1 VQNWRKTGAK
11 LIPMV
16 TQRPRLR
23 KYDARKFNLIKL
35 MTLHGKSLSKLTKVQ
50 PYQSSPAI
58 IPPVLLFPSFP
69 LFLST
74 VHTHFIYFTILYSL
88 RLLWLSKFFY
98 KYPSIPLPQYITC
111 TSCLRGGAPFV
122 SPPFQIQTVLCIV
135 VKPLLFAYTL
145 TQPSHSTVALPSG
158 FLSLVTR
165 ELEPLSLWYFFLR

>member
-1 VQNWRKTGAK
+1 VQNWHKTGAK

-74 VHTHFIYFTILYSL
+74 VHTHFLYFTILYSL

-98 KYPSIPLPQYITC
+98 KYPSIPPPQYITC
-111 TSCLRGGAPFV
+111 SSCLPWVHHLALLRSKSKPF
-122 SPPFQIQTVLCIV
+122 SAS
-135 VKPLLFAYTL
+135 LLNHCSLPTL